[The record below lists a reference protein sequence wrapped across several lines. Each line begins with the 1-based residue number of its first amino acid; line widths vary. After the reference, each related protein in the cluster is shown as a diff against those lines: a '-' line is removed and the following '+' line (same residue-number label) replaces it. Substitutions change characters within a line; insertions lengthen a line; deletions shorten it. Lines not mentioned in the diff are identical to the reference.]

1 MMIIMARLD
10 DLPNI
15 KDPVK
20 KRAVFIA
27 LLSEEI
33 IKRGGEGPIVVGGE
47 ALEIYT
53 QGAYTTGDIDLKT
66 PLKIT
71 EDVLSEWNFIKRG
84 RTWFNESLDLY
95 VDLLGET
102 LDEGKDAEKRTERV
116 EIEEGAVIR
125 VLSIEDLIIDRLN
138 AFKWWD
144 DKDSKMWVKVMIGI
158 YSKIGKDIDKDYLE
172 GRALSE
178 GLQDVLK
185 EIFQELR
192 RDQI

>member
-1 MMIIMARLD
+1 MIIIMLRLD

-33 IKRGGEGPIVVGGE
+33 IKRGGEAPIVVGGE

-158 YSKIGKDIDKDYLE
+158 YNKIGKDIDKDYLE

-185 EIFQELR
+185 ELFQELK
-192 RDQI
+192 I

>member
-1 MMIIMARLD
+1 MIIIMARLD

-15 KDPVK
+15 EDPVK

-33 IKRGGEGPIVVGGE
+33 VKRGGEAPIVVGGE

-53 QGAYTTGDIDLKT
+53 QGAYTTGDIDLKAPFKT
-66 PLKIT
+66 T

-84 RTWFNESLDLY
+84 RTWFNEPLDLY

-144 DKDSKMWVKVMIGI
+144 DKDSKTHNTRLK
-158 YSKIGKDIDKDYLE
+158 
-172 GRALSE
+172 RAGGELLPQMLAVGQSVRSH
-178 GLQDVLK
+178 GLQGKL
-185 EIFQELR
+185 
-192 RDQI
+192 